1 MSRSPLRRTRDGRWQ
16 VRLAP
21 RERQLL
27 RELPGQAQELIRRS
41 DPSVAR
47 LFPPA
52 YGDDPEQEAEYRRL
66 VGDQLSEHHHEA
78 LSILTQ
84 TADADDLDDEQLGAW
99 LGALNDL
106 RLVLGTRL
114 EVTEDMPRIAPGDT
128 RAPAYAVYA
137 FLSALQEHIV
147 TAMSGSLPEATQAE

>member
-1 MSRSPLRRTRDGRWQ
+1 MSRSPLRRTRHGRWQ

-27 RELPGQAQELIRRS
+27 RELPGQVQQLIRRN

-52 YGDDPEQEAEYRRL
+52 YGDDPEQEREYRRL
-66 VGDQLSEHHHEA
+66 VGDQLSEHHHQA
-78 LSILTQ
+78 LAVLSQ
-84 TADADDLDDEQLGAW
+84 TADAADLDDDQLGAW

-114 EVTEDMPRIAPGDT
+114 ELTEDMAPIMPGDV
-128 RAPAYAVYA
+128 RAPAYAVYV
-137 FLSALQEHIV
+137 FLSALQERIV
-147 TAMSGSLPEATQAE
+147 TAMSASLPESPRAG